1 VEAVDE
7 ANERQKRILVPR
19 IESHLGGLRGKTVAV
34 WGLAFKP
41 RTDDMR
47 EAPALALI
55 EGLLEGGAAV
65 RAYDPKSGAS
75 AKRLLDE
82 RITLCAKSYEAVEGA
97 DALAVITE
105 WNEFREPDFKRIKS
119 LMRHAAIF
127 DGRNIYHPAALRE
140 LGFHYEGIGRR

>member
-1 VEAVDE
+1 
-7 ANERQKRILVPR
+7 
-19 IESHLGGLRGKTVAV
+19 
-34 WGLAFKP
+34 
-41 RTDDMR
+41 
-47 EAPALALI
+47 
-55 EGLLEGGAAV
+55 V

-105 WNEFREPDFKRIKS
+105 WNEFREPDFKRVKS